1 MHELGIALEIID
13 LAAQRAE
20 GAEVRRIVVEVGA
33 LTMVLPDALAFAWE
47 VATEGSAVAGAKLEI
62 VTVAGRGKCRHCGTE
77 QELSAPFGRC
87 VCGTMDLELVAG
99 EELRIR
105 ELEVNHVRD
114 LRVLGDRR

>member
-1 MHELGIALEIID
+1 MDITSTFDTIRQSLPASENID
-13 LAAQRAE
+13 MTRPMPSGHPNDQEAAVKPCPFCAE
-20 GAEVRRIVVEVGA
+20 PIQEAAI
-33 LTMVLPDALAFAWE
+33 
-47 VATEGSAVAGAKLEI
+47 
-62 VTVAGRGKCRHCGTE
+62 KCRHCGTE

>member
-1 MHELGIALEIID
+1 MHELGIALEIVD
-13 LAAQRAE
+13 LAAQRAG
-20 GAEVRRIVVEVGA
+20 GAEILRIVVEVGA

-47 VATEGSAVAGAKLEI
+47 VATEDSPVAGAKLEI
-62 VTVAGRGKCRHCGTE
+62 VTIAGRGKCRLCGTE